1 MKWVLEDVAVALQR
15 EQITT
20 FGGSAGLRDRGL
32 LVSALARAPNLAA
45 YNPASDISELAAAYA
60 FGIVRNHAFVDANQR
75 TALAVLGTFLN
86 YNGYEL
92 MASDEES
99 CEHMVGV
106 AEGMIDE
113 KELASWVKAHLKP
126 LNSSPHP
133 APPPSQPLR

>member
-1 MKWVLEDVAVALQR
+1 L
-15 EQITT
+15 
-20 FGGSAGLRDRGL
+20 
-32 LVSALARAPNLAA
+32 P

-113 KELASWVKAHLKP
+113 KELASWVKAHE
-126 LNSSPHP
+126 
-133 APPPSQPLR
+133 